1 MPNLGDYIGH
11 LLAEITIARMQ
22 ADVESVR
29 VAELYSNHPL
39 LKNMPIPHFR
49 LPSVELDIP
58 VAIKE
63 MQEQSN
69 MTPRGAPTLEETRK
83 AFDKTLAK
91 TLIEEK
97 IRLTPEQNKKLTT
110 ALNRTIRSLTQ
121 PPEVAVD
128 INRIANE
135 LANTAS
141 KTLAGP
147 TGPVDP
153 KIQDKLETKIKEYA
167 RIDFI
172 NLRKPISRL
181 QVLVNT
187 SEIREAGPNEVI
199 TKIHLKLTEEAFEW
213 TSFESDGKKQDR
225 LIIE

>member
-39 LKNMPIPHFR
+39 LKSMPIPHFR

-58 VAIKE
+58 IAIKE
-63 MQEQSN
+63 MQEQPN
-69 MTPRGAPTLEETRK
+69 KTPRGAPTLEETRK
-83 AFDKTLAK
+83 TFDKTLVK
-91 TLIEEK
+91 TLIAEK
-97 IRLTPEQNKKLTT
+97 IRLTPEQNKKLTV
-110 ALNRTIRSLTQ
+110 ALNRTTKSLTQ
-121 PPEVAVD
+121 PPQVAVD

-135 LANTAS
+135 LAITAA
-141 KTLAGP
+141 KTIAELDGS
-147 TGPVDP
+147 VDI
-153 KIQDKLETKIKEYA
+153 KIQNKLETNLKESA
-167 RIDFI
+167 RTDFI
-172 NLRKPISRL
+172 NLRKPLSRL

-187 SEIREAGPNEVI
+187 SEIREAGPNEII

-213 TSFESDGKKQDR
+213 TSFESEGKKQDR